1 MSSLTAVQALVD
13 AGVDFVIVGGWSAIL
28 HGSSYDTIDLDVCF
42 SRNPD
47 NLKRLAVA
55 LWPFHPRLRDLPAD
69 LPFVWDHSTLR
80 NGTIFTLSTDLGAI
94 DLLAEVSG
102 LGGFDEV
109 KAGSVLVQ
117 AFDRNVWTLDLP
129 SLIRAKRAAGREKD
143 LRILPELESLLEAE
157 EPES

>member
-1 MSSLTAVQALVD
+1 MSSVTAVRALVD

-28 HGSSYDTIDLDVCF
+28 HGSGQPTRDLNVCF
-42 SRNPD
+42 SRKPD
-47 NLKRLAVA
+47 NLKRLAEA
-55 LWPFHPRLRDLPAD
+55 LRPFHPQLRELHED
-69 LPFVWDHSTLR
+69 LPFVWDHSTLHNR
-80 NGTIFTLSTDLGAI
+80 TIFTLSTDLGAI

-117 AFDRNVWTLDLP
+117 AFDRSVWTLDLP

-143 LRILPELESLLEAE
+143 LRILPELEGLLEAE
-157 EPES
+157 EPEA

>member
-1 MSSLTAVQALVD
+1 MNSLAAVQALVD
-13 AGVDFVIVGGWSAIL
+13 ASVDFVIVGGWSAIL
-28 HGSSYDTIDLDVCF
+28 HGSWQPTRDLDVCF

-47 NLKRLAVA
+47 NLKRLAEA
-55 LWPFHPRLRDLPAD
+55 LRPFHPRLRDFPED

-102 LGGFDEV
+102 LGDFEAV
-109 KAGSVLVQ
+109 RSGSVQVQ
-117 AFDRNVWTLDLP
+117 AFDRNVCTLDLP

-143 LRILPELESLLEAE
+143 LRVLPELEGLLEAE